1 MMWTHT
7 GKTRPPFADEPQPGQ
22 ESVWD
27 YPRPPALRP
36 DARTVIVAWRGVEIA
51 RSTRTVRVC
60 ETASPP
66 VFYLPPDD
74 VRTDLLIPAPGGSFC
89 EWKGQA
95 AYWSVR
101 LADGSTAEDV
111 GWSYPDPK
119 PAFASIAGWLSFY
132 PGRLD
137 CTVDGETVQPQNGGF
152 YGGWVTDELAGPFK
166 GAPGTGHW

>member
-1 MMWTHT
+1 MMWTYT
-7 GKTRPPFADEPQPGQ
+7 GNTRPPFADEPKPGQ

-27 YPRPPALRP
+27 YPRPPALKP
-36 DARTVIVAWRGVEIA
+36 DARLVIVGWRGIEIA
-51 RSTRTVRVC
+51 RSTRTLRVC

-66 VFYLPPDD
+66 VFYLPPED
-74 VRTDLLIPAPGGSFC
+74 VRDDLLISAPGSSFC
-89 EWKGQA
+89 EWKGLA

-101 LADGSTAEDV
+101 LLDGSTAEAV

-119 PAFASIAGWLSFY
+119 SAFAAIAGWLSFY

-137 CTVDGETVQPQNGGF
+137 CTVDGESVRPQAGGF